1 MVPPVFEW
9 LCCVCSQTRL
19 GHGPRHRGRQV
30 QGVGKVAFRPAAG
43 RRKRIPGAAR
53 SFFHRLARARSGA
66 PQQVWFPCRARSA
79 GDCVGCCSCRRGLPT
94 LLQAISEWDLGSGR
108 CRLDCSRRTQK
119 LRRPRSRPAE
129 RGTGCSNEQLRHP
142 SHTLSFL
149 RHGQIYQSDLLML
162 QDGGEAFR
170 PRPPLPSSR

>member
-1 MVPPVFEW
+1 VAAVVVTMAVFMGGSSVFEW

-66 PQQVWFPCRARSA
+66 PQQVWFPCWARSA
-79 GDCVGCCSCRRGLPT
+79 RNCIGCCSCRRGVAGRWTAPLRFS
-94 LLQAISEWDLGSGR
+94 LACLDFSFLFRGVQRGIFLFSEGAQRDHESRRIADL
-108 CRLDCSRRTQK
+108 SRRTS
-119 LRRPRSRPAE
+119 LAE
-129 RGTGCSNEQLRHP
+129 
-142 SHTLSFL
+142 
-149 RHGQIYQSDLLML
+149 SD
-162 QDGGEAFR
+162 FR
-170 PRPPLPSSR
+170 LPITAK